1 MKKTITC
8 GCLSLSLLLVS
19 VVVAQEPD
27 SAAEEPT
34 SGTTYMLPEFQFTTV
49 TTTVDVPEGGT
60 VLLGGIKELAE
71 QRESESEAREA
82 SSTTTTSGT
91 TINLPEF
98 DFEASS
104 ERIPNPERIL
114 YDVYF
119 SFLSPFY
126 RYESPQRQPKI
137 ILGGIKELA
146 EQRKSESE
154 PVKVTSTTTS
164 GTTINLPTFDFETTS
179 MPIPTFELFQRL
191 LYEAH
196 FGFLSPFYR
205 YESPERQPGIL
216 AKIPYLS
223 MSKALRVQGLQEDD
237 VELQLMLLVT
247 PRIIFTEEEDL
258 RLGL

>member
-1 MKKTITC
+1 MKNIITC

-27 SAAEEPT
+27 SASEEPS

-49 TTTVDVPEGGT
+49 TTTVDVPEGGI
-60 VLLGGIKELAE
+60 VL
-71 QRESESEAREA
+71 
-82 SSTTTTSGT
+82 
-91 TINLPEF
+91 
-98 DFEASS
+98 
-104 ERIPNPERIL
+104 
-114 YDVYF
+114 
-119 SFLSPFY
+119 
-126 RYESPQRQPKI
+126 
-137 ILGGIKELA
+137 LGGIKELA

-154 PVKVTSTTTS
+154 ASKASSTTTTS

-179 MPIPTFELFQRL
+179 MPIPTLELFQRL

-205 YESPERQPGIL
+205 YESPQRQPGIL
-216 AKIPYLS
+216 TRIPYFS

-247 PRIIFTEEEDL
+247 PRIIITEEEEL
-258 RLGL
+258 RIGL